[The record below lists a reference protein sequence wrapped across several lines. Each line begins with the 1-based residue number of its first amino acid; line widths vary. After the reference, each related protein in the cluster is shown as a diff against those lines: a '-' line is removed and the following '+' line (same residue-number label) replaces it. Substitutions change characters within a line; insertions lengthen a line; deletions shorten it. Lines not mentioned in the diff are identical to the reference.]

1 MAKSAGKVEQNRQHR
16 MRRFADASLHIVATE
31 GLAALTMARLAE
43 ELDTVLSSVQ
53 TASEKHQVLVTLNHA
68 LADRKILG

>member
-31 GLAALTMARLAE
+31 GLAPPAPGEDSTR
-43 ELDTVLSSVQ
+43 T
-53 TASEKHQVLVTLNHA
+53 T
-68 LADRKILG
+68 